1 MQVDYEFIKYT
12 YRYHNMRYCTVS
24 CSHKKEKTIIDICF
38 VADNRALCD
47 RTFGISVYSITNNSR
62 KRKKMN
68 TYLANKVITA
78 LILSLIII
86 EALSAILYKTT
97 GHQLMLGFMIV
108 FGLAAIGTSVV
119 FILYISF
126 HKAAEESEGK

>member
-1 MQVDYEFIKYT
+1 
-12 YRYHNMRYCTVS
+12 
-24 CSHKKEKTIIDICF
+24 
-38 VADNRALCD
+38 
-47 RTFGISVYSITNNSR
+47 
-62 KRKKMN
+62 MN
-68 TYLANKVITA
+68 TYLANKGITA

-86 EALSAILYKTT
+86 EALSAILYKIT
-97 GHQLMLGFMIV
+97 GHHLMLGFMIV